1 MKIEDL
7 NLKIGD
13 KLPYDVIEDLMV
25 YMKNDPKFYRHH
37 LYPKMIDVQET
48 VKTGKRF
55 NKKDL
60 IPMLDSAIASY
71 VSKFDI
77 KKRPQDLLTD
87 QEKLECI
94 SRLLKDEVDNFK
106 KGMY

>member
-25 YMKNDPKFYRHH
+25 YMKNDPVFYRRH
-37 LYPKMIDVQET
+37 LYPRMIEVQET
-48 VKTGKRF
+48 VKGGKKF

-60 IPMLDSAIASY
+60 LPMLDSAIANY

-77 KKRPQDLLTD
+77 KKRPADLLTD
-87 QEKLECI
+87 QEKMECI
-94 SRLLKDEVDNFK
+94 SKLLQDEVDNFK
-106 KGMY
+106 QGMY